1 MQNNILKAK
10 KRCIETLNAKVKW
23 KIFSDREDGD
33 FLKDQMLQGMEKVG
47 L

>member
-1 MQNNILKAK
+1 MRK
-10 KRCIETLNAKVKW
+10 LNGKF
-23 KIFSDREDGD
+23 FSDSEDGD